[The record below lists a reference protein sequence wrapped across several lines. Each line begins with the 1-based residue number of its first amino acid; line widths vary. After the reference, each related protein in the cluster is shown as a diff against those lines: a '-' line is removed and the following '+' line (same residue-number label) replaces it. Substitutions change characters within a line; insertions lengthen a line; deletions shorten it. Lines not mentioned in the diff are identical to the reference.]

1 MQRESVYDR
10 MTHAEKEVADVLK
23 EFGIQ
28 WSFEQPVFVWDELKR
43 PRVWAP
49 DFYLLNFGI
58 YVEVCGSEEFN
69 YEYRRKILAQN
80 GYQVIFLHLYKESN
94 KWKNHLF
101 EYLLFFSNC
110 RNKKL
115 NEILYSSFS
124 SYMKIKKPFDI

>member
-28 WSFEQPVFVWDELKR
+28 WSFEQPVFVWDEHKR

-49 DFYLLNFGI
+49 DFYLFNFGI

-69 YEYRRKILAQN
+69 YEYRRKILARN

-101 EYLLFFSNC
+101 EYLQLFSNC

-115 NEILYSSFS
+115 NEIFSSPFS
-124 SYMKIKKPFDI
+124 SYIKIKKPFDI

>member
-1 MQRESVYDR
+1 MQRESVYYR

-23 EFGIQ
+23 EFWIQ
-28 WSFEQPVFVWDELKR
+28 WSFEQPVFVWDEHKR

-115 NEILYSSFS
+115 NKILYSSFS
-124 SYMKIKKPFDI
+124 SYMKIKKPLDI